1 MIIIYV
7 YHFIVAGSILIAVNQ
22 RLSNVIN
29 CINGSGPILYKS
41 NTTLGYYFWYLAY
54 FSLLALLTSKCLELA
69 KTIAYFSK
77 TQKSPHISEGLFVC
91 CF

>member
-1 MIIIYV
+1 VIIIYA

-41 NTTLGYYFWYLAY
+41 NTTSGYYFTY
-54 FSLLALLTSKCLELA
+54 FTYFTYFALLALLTSKVSRLA
-69 KTIAYFSK
+69 TTIACFSK
-77 TQKSPHISEGLFVC
+77 T
-91 CF
+91 